1 MPSALLANVVER
13 LRGTPARL
21 EERVRGLPHERLTA
35 RPGGAWSI
43 QENAG
48 HLLAL
53 EPLWAIRLDDYDAG
67 LAVLRAADLTN
78 RGTSEADFNSRETE
92 TILRGF
98 REERARTV
106 ARLESMDE
114 TAAARTAH
122 HPRLDRPMR
131 VMDLA
136 VFVAEHDD
144 HHLARITELRRL
156 P

>member
-1 MPSALLANVVER
+1 
-13 LRGTPARL
+13 
-21 EERVRGLPHERLTA
+21 
-35 RPGGAWSI
+35 
-43 QENAG
+43 
-48 HLLAL
+48 
-53 EPLWAIRLDDYDAG
+53 
-67 LAVLRAADLTN
+67 
-78 RGTSEADFNSRETE
+78 
-92 TILRGF
+92 
-98 REERARTV
+98 
-106 ARLESMDE
+106 MDE